1 MFFEFSEFWR
11 EWGGEGLEV
20 CTLNNVF
27 ISRGADASFVTGDRG
42 SVDVR
47 DTTVDSQKSTPASDI
62 LTAR

>member
-20 CTLNNVF
+20 RALNNVF
-27 ISRGADASFVTGDRG
+27 ISREAQNAYFVTGDRG

-47 DTTVDSQKSTPASDI
+47 DITLESTPASDI